1 MRIFFKSKQ
10 EEEGSSVVSLSR
22 GHYSCEEWGTRRRLN
37 DSPQSWYI
45 LFIVDT
51 GVFSRVTLLFF
62 IRGHTNNTSFC
73 LFNLF
78 KGGYHTGDIFT

>member
-1 MRIFFKSKQ
+1 MFDEPFQVDGILFVPTFG
-10 EEEGSSVVSLSR
+10 EFPFIADECVVQNNNKI
-22 GHYSCEEWGTRRRLN
+22 TI
-37 DSPQSWYI
+37 WYI
-45 LFIVDT
+45 LFVVDT

-78 KGGYHTGDIFT
+78 KGGYHNGDIFT